1 MQARTLRAPKTKP
14 FKIIFPYW
22 EWKGTPEDHERL
34 RKLEDECCERGL
46 CTREE
51 LDNWKLFG
59 RSTCFLV
66 SLRMC
71 LRRVSLGN
79 ISKNRN

>member
-1 MQARTLRAPKTKP
+1 MESAAQNSATPKTKT

-51 LDNWKLFG
+51 LEAVVAPNATWFH
-59 RSTCFLV
+59 
-66 SLRMC
+66 
-71 LRRVSLGN
+71 
-79 ISKNRN
+79 